1 MAESNFQVV
10 VRGFNLPVAV
20 ASVGL
25 GSRPFFA
32 NLPVE
37 KKKHSP
43 IGRVSLR
50 TCER

>member
-25 GSRPFFA
+25 GARPFFA

-37 KKKHSP
+37 KKKTQSHWAS
-43 IGRVSLR
+43 VSEDL
-50 TCER
+50 